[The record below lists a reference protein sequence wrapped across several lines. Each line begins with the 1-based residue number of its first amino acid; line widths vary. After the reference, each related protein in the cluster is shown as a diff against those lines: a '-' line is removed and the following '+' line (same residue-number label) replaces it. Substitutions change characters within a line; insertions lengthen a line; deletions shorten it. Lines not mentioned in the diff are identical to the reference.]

1 MHVEI
6 RTEYISEWY
15 HIASSP
21 NCKPA
26 INGLHKFRVPFT
38 DSLAIQRMNIKLIN
52 DKKEEGVVATTLIEM
67 GWVSPGSQCDL
78 SQLTNE
84 MDFFHFFGS
93 MGKCCFIHFIQP
105 S

>member
-52 DKKEEGVVATTLIEM
+52 DKKEEERIERRR
-67 GWVSPGSQCDL
+67 GLRSVNASPVFNDY
-78 SQLTNE
+78 E
-84 MDFFHFFGS
+84 
-93 MGKCCFIHFIQP
+93 
-105 S
+105 